1 MLNLPWED
9 ILDRP
14 DAPALGTIQ
23 NRLTAFK
30 PFPVRLYLH
39 GFYAHHHYDS
49 PTVWPIPIGFSGR
62 TGEFFFSCI
71 CTDGRRVV
79 RHQQHGLGTNG
90 KGIWEKIGSGTWIDT
105 GSVMR
110 ARSTGGGRD
119 ATHRRCHRPGPRG

>member
-39 GFYAHHHYDS
+39 GFYVHYRYDS

-71 CTDGRRVV
+71 CTDGRRFSD
-79 RHQQHGLGTNG
+79 
-90 KGIWEKIGSGTWIDT
+90 E
-105 GSVMR
+105 
-110 ARSTGGGRD
+110 
-119 ATHRRCHRPGPRG
+119 GPLNWRW